1 LNLLIN
7 HFNFMV
13 RQNFFP
19 DIYHPCL
26 VQINYNGDVVFRL
39 AKDFKDGLDSYGFT
53 NIVAIFK
60 CKLKKN

>member
-1 LNLLIN
+1 
-7 HFNFMV
+7 MV

-19 DIYHPCL
+19 SKYLPCL
-26 VQINYNGDVVFRL
+26 VQINYKDGDVVFRI

>member
-1 LNLLIN
+1 
-7 HFNFMV
+7 MV

-19 DIYHPCL
+19 SIYHPCL
-26 VQINYNGDVVFRL
+26 VQINYKHGVVGFHA
-39 AKDFKDGLDSYGFT
+39 AKDFKDGLDSYGFS

>member
-1 LNLLIN
+1 
-7 HFNFMV
+7 MV